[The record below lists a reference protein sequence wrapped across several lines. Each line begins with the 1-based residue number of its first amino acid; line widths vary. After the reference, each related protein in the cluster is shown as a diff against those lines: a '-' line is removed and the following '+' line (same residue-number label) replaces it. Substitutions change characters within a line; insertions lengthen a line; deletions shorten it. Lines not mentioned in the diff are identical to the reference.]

1 MKMESS
7 KDQIVYPPMVSNLTA
22 RAKTIFAGDLSYF
35 CTEDDLY
42 RLFSPAGT
50 IVNVSIA
57 RKSDTSLMYGFV
69 EFESSE
75 KADQIT
81 ADFNGQMFMGRNL
94 RIFALGNYTGPASS
108 FPNNKPESFCVHVSF
123 VTHNL
128 HKLID
133 EEYLREVFNSF
144 GDVFDVAIRRYYRQR
159 QRQYGYAFV
168 DFLSKQSAI
177 TAAES
182 WQEKDHDG
190 VCIKCTLGHRVT
202 AGNDDTSPKNSV
214 ERVDKHKSSNQS
226 RMHRK
231 DVHHNNNYYNNSQAQ
246 EINAYPNQQ
255 LPSHT
260 PYPMIPQ
267 MMPDMVAYPMPNPM
281 MFPPGSVH
289 PMAMAPHYISPYNP
303 APVPPV
309 PFPSANTTSTKA
321 STSDMVF
328 VPPPMMTQT
337 PPIVTPSSA
346 IPVQQQFYPYFQNN
360 NLTPAT
366 GSPQTNN
373 NLNANQHQA
382 HSFASSS
389 PGGGSVNSCNTPNT
403 NHNPNT
409 FTKNISNETGN
420 NVSYAQY
427 NTQPANYV
435 PSHFVA
441 QQATATNNA
450 QYNKNTSGNVN
461 YSTMSNSSNYPNA
474 GMNIY
479 PGANFTMQLPP
490 PQYMLPPPHQQQ
502 QVAAYTMPN
511 TPHMYTLPPTVNYT

>member
-1 MKMESS
+1 MESS
-7 KDQIVYPPMVSNLTA
+7 KDQIVYPSMVSNLAA

-94 RIFALGNYTGPASS
+94 RIFALANYTGPASS

-202 AGNDDTSPKNSV
+202 GNDDSPPKNSV
-214 ERVDKHKSSNQS
+214 ERVDKHKSSNQN
-226 RMHRK
+226 RAHRK
-231 DVHHNNNYYNNSQAQ
+231 DGHYNNNYYTKNQEQ
-246 EINAYPNQQ
+246 EINVYPNQQ
-255 LPSHT
+255 LPMQT
-260 PYPMIPQ
+260 PFPVIPQ
-267 MMPDMVAYPMPNPM
+267 MMPEMMAYPMPNPM
-281 MFPPGSVH
+281 MFPPGSMP
-289 PMAMAPHYISPYNP
+289 PMAMAPHYFAPYNP

-309 PFPSANTTSTKA
+309 PFHSANTTSKA
-321 STSDMVF
+321 PTSDAVF
-328 VPPPMMTQT
+328 VPPPMMTQS
-337 PPIVTPSSA
+337 PPMVTSASA
-346 IPVQQQFYPYFQNN
+346 IPVQQQFYPYFQNSN
-360 NLTPAT
+360 FAPAT
-366 GSPQTNN
+366 GSPQTT
-373 NLNANQHQA
+373 NLNTNQHQM
-382 HSFASSS
+382 HSIVSSS
-389 PGGGSVNSCNTPNT
+389 PGGGSVNSSNTPNT
-403 NHNPNT
+403 NHNPNSYS
-409 FTKNISNETGN
+409 KNISNETGN
-420 NVSYAQY
+420 NGPYGQYA
-427 NTQPANYV
+427 TQPANYV
-435 PSHFVA
+435 PSHFVP
-441 QQATATNNA
+441 QQTPVTNSNT
-450 QYNKNTSGNVN
+450 QYNKTINGNTN
-461 YSTMSNSSNYPNA
+461 YPTMNNSSNYPNA
-474 GMNIY
+474 GINIY

-490 PQYMLPPPHQQQ
+490 PQYVLPPPHQQN
-502 QVAAYTMPN
+502 QVAAYATPN
-511 TPHMYTLPPTVNYT
+511 NPHMYTLPPTVNYT